1 MYCSDANHS
10 RRQTSIQLRSVR
22 KDTGEDYTCLP
33 EGLDIGDSQCSKDGN
48 EGIVVQVV
56 QCLCHFY
63 VQCARVHH

>member
-33 EGLDIGDSQCSKDGN
+33 ESLDIGDSQCSKDDN

-56 QCLCHFY
+56 
-63 VQCARVHH
+63 